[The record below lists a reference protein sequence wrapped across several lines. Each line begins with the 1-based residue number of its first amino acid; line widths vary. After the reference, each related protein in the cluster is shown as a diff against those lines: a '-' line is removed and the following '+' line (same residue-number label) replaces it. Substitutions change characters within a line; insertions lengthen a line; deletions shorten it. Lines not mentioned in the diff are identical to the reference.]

1 MIYLRLNG
9 IGEFNTIQ
17 IIANSFL
24 MIKEHIYSK
33 LCGKRLE
40 NNRESIGSIDGLN
53 CSSVIYDE
61 VEQSLRETL
70 GSESEARQEFFL

>member
-1 MIYLRLNG
+1 
-9 IGEFNTIQ
+9 
-17 IIANSFL
+17 

-33 LCGKRLE
+33 LWGKRLE

-61 VEQSLRETL
+61 VEQILRETL
-70 GSESEARQEFFL
+70 GSEAEARQEFFL